1 MNDSLALETSSEY
14 SDLQRALVEH
24 NPRVLWLSE
33 ARIVQSELWSASPPG
48 LGGQPA
54 TAGKQ
59 ASEGQGR
66 GAENSLASAAVAVE
80 RLQPAQARALLTAS
94 RRVPGAS
101 ALVSGS
107 GETISTIVLTGPLAA
122 LEDASALLSDTRGGD
137 CAALAAALKHVLAGY
152 QCRTHTLQVGSRTFH
167 LGQRTLLMGI
177 LNVTPDSF
185 SDGGEFLAPDAAVEH
200 GLAMM
205 GQGADLLDIGGESTR
220 PGALPVPPQ
229 EQLRRIAPVIKR
241 LADAG
246 AVMSIDTSSAEVAR
260 AALDMGAAMV
270 NDVTALRGDPELA
283 PLVAERR
290 VPVVLMHMRG
300 TPLTMAVAPTYDN
313 LMSEVV
319 RFLRE
324 RMLYALRAGIREEQ
338 ILVDPGLGFGKTV
351 EHNLELLRR
360 LGELRTL
367 GRPVL
372 VGTSRKSFI
381 GKVLDLPVGERALG
395 TAATL
400 ALAVAAG
407 AAMVRV
413 HDVREAGQVVRMAE
427 AVLGPRQ

>member
-1 MNDSLALETSSEY
+1 
-14 SDLQRALVEH
+14 
-24 NPRVLWLSE
+24 
-33 ARIVQSELWSASPPG
+33 
-48 LGGQPA
+48 
-54 TAGKQ
+54 
-59 ASEGQGR
+59 
-66 GAENSLASAAVAVE
+66 
-80 RLQPAQARALLTAS
+80 
-94 RRVPGAS
+94 
-101 ALVSGS
+101 
-107 GETISTIVLTGPLAA
+107 
-122 LEDASALLSDTRGGD
+122 
-137 CAALAAALKHVLAGY
+137 
-152 QCRTHTLQVGSRTFH
+152 
-167 LGQRTLLMGI
+167 
-177 LNVTPDSF
+177 
-185 SDGGEFLAPDAAVEH
+185 
-200 GLAMM
+200 
-205 GQGADLLDIGGESTR
+205 
-220 PGALPVPPQ
+220 
-229 EQLRRIAPVIKR
+229 
-241 LADAG
+241 
-246 AVMSIDTSSAEVAR
+246 
-260 AALDMGAAMV
+260 V